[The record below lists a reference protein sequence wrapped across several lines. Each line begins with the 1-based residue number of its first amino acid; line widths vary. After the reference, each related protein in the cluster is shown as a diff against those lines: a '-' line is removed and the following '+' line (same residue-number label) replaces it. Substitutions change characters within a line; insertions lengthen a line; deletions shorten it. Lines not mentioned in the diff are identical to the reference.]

1 MNCTAELYCAG
12 KCVGDTLWYC
22 GPTMDSN
29 LVVITLGL
37 TALAIVFFPEFQAW
51 WKEAFGR

>member
-22 GPTMDSN
+22 GPTMDTN
-29 LVVITLGL
+29 IVVITMGL
-37 TALAIVFFPEFQAW
+37 AALAIVFYPDVQAW